1 MNKEPEFRV
10 EVSNGKQ
17 DGYATAVMLDLPA
30 SWAEFHDAMERA
42 RVEDARDCRIEICD
56 IRSTELCAA
65 LDQHPHNLYELNLLA
80 QRLTMLQP
88 EQKTPFAGLVT
99 MEWQKKKEAV
109 PLDRLINLTF
119 NTENCCV
126 ASHVKNDKDLG
137 RLFYDSEMFSEEAM
151 ALLDTME
158 HGSRHMDELLA
169 VLSRQHREATG
180 GVFVADGYVENSG
193 GGIQEM
199 YAPGQISYFTRSGAP
214 VVLEVSMG
222 YFHDSA
228 YDSERTVTLDL
239 PASETAILK
248 AAETVGAASLEE
260 CAYRCVDCLVPS
272 TREMIDNAEDWQ
284 QANRFAKKLYELE
297 RRTTPVL
304 YKALLEAT
312 ECADLADAISLMD
325 TLENYE
331 LLPEAVTPGDMTRLS
346 LQAKYPDI
354 PDTLLWGVHAETLG
368 SELLSNG
375 TAKLTGY
382 GLLRRKDGGPLP
394 ELGLGQQYT
403 GPTMAMEVQ
412 HG

>member
-17 DGYATAVMLDLPA
+17 NEYATAVMLDLPV

-42 RVEDARDCRIEICD
+42 RVEDARDCRIEIWKT
-56 IRSTELCAA
+56 RSLELRTA
-65 LDQHPHNLYELNLLA
+65 LDRYPHNLYELNLLA

-88 EQKTPFAGLVT
+88 EQKMPFAGLVT
-99 MEWQKKKEAV
+99 MEVQKKKDAV
-109 PLDRLINLTF
+109 PLNRLINLTF

-169 VLSRQHREATG
+169 VLSRQHREDNG
-180 GVFVADGYVENSG
+180 GVFVAGGYVENSG
-193 GGIQEM
+193 GDIQEV
-199 YAPGQISYFTRSGAP
+199 YVPGRMAYFTRSGAP
-214 VVLEVSMG
+214 VVLEVCKG
-222 YFHDSA
+222 FFNDPA
-228 YDSERTVTLDL
+228 CDNEWTVTLDL
-239 PASETAILK
+239 PAGEIAMQR

-272 TREMIDNAEDWQ
+272 AREMIDNAEDWQ
-284 QANRFAKKLYELE
+284 QANRFAQKLYALE
-297 RRTTPVL
+297 RRTTPLL

-325 TLENYE
+325 TLEDYE
-331 LLPEAVTPGDMTRLS
+331 LLPEAATPGDVTRLS
-346 LQAKYPDI
+346 LQAKYPDL

-382 GLLRRKDGGPLP
+382 GLLRRRDGGPLP

-403 GPTMAMEVQ
+403 GPTMTMEV
-412 HG
+412 